1 LLVHK
6 LMADID
12 NIITIYVDEGI
23 RNEFMSH
30 AVDDLQALSTN
41 GIKTTSS
48 MVSNLF
54 CVMEFL

>member
-1 LLVHK
+1 
-6 LMADID
+6 MADID